1 MLRKILGFLFDS
13 VMIYII
19 LWMVFS
25 LCEVVVPVWVT
36 LFFTFIIAGIIND
49 DLDSG
54 DDSDDNIATDLG
66 L

>member
-1 MLRKILGFLFDS
+1 
-13 VMIYII
+13 MIYVI

>member
-1 MLRKILGFLFDS
+1 MKPIPSPLAWVGSSR
-13 VMIYII
+13 
-19 LWMVFS
+19 
-25 LCEVVVPVWVT
+25 EVVVPVWVT